1 MRRELQRWGIMR
13 AAGRERTTVA
23 ARNDA
28 VAAQRLVFYRRLVAG
43 NRPELTQVWFAAAV
57 LAPYRT
63 RPGYKLF
70 RSDTMGML
78 QGPQW
83 RLDFGIA
90 ADDTLLHLSVA
101 ALRDQLPERERDHWL
116 GHLHTPPV
124 SRAYLVTQLTR
135 GACLGDGEIR
145 VWE

>member
-1 MRRELQRWGIMR
+1 M
-13 AAGRERTTVA
+13 AAK
-23 ARNDA
+23 NDA
-28 VAAQRLVFYRRLVAG
+28 VAAQRLAFYRRLVAG
-43 NRPELTQVWFAAAV
+43 NRPELAQVWFDAAV

-70 RSDTMGML
+70 RSDTMGLL

-101 ALRDQLPERERDHWL
+101 ALRDQLSRSAS
-116 GHLHTPPV
+116 V
-124 SRAYLVTQLTR
+124 STGSRICTR
-135 GACLGDGEIR
+135 RRSAVPI
-145 VWE
+145 

>member
-1 MRRELQRWGIMR
+1 M
-13 AAGRERTTVA
+13 AAG
-23 ARNDA
+23 NDA
-28 VAAQRLVFYRRLVAG
+28 VAAQRLAFYRRLVAG
-43 NRPELTQVWFAAAV
+43 NRPELAQVWVDAAV

-83 RLDFGIA
+83 RIDFGIA
-90 ADDTLLHLSVA
+90 ADDTLLHLSIA
-101 ALRDQLPERERDHWL
+101 ALCDRLPEREREHWL
-116 GHLHTPPV
+116 AHLHTPPV
-124 SRAYLVTQLTR
+124 SRAYLVTRFTR
-135 GACLGDGEIR
+135 GACLGDGVIR